1 MNLKKLYTKCEVHSN
16 PLLLFRQFDFFH
28 TLCVLFVLSDSRG
41 GTRQISGYR
50 WAAEGLKPWP
60 CLGQKI
66 PKIHTL
72 FRTTPSILVPCLGQL
87 PQLLLE
93 QTSTNHAHCFGQ
105 TCAKLYT
112 LFRTRAKLYTLF
124 RTERTQLFRFCKTR
138 SVQ

>member
-16 PLLLFRQFDFFH
+16 PLLIFRQFDFFH

-66 PKIHTL
+66 LKYI
-72 FRTTPSILVPCLGQL
+72 PCLGQL

-124 RTERTQLFRFCKTR
+124 RIERTQLFRFCKTR